1 MQFIEA
7 PSPNDRIIGV
17 HPCYLVEAQIV
28 KISVLANPKNLAERK
43 YANYIMGWQ
52 VVDGI

>member
-28 KISVLANPKNLAERK
+28 KISVLANPKNLAVK
-43 YANYIMGWQ
+43 FISIYC
-52 VVDGI
+52 VDGVIV